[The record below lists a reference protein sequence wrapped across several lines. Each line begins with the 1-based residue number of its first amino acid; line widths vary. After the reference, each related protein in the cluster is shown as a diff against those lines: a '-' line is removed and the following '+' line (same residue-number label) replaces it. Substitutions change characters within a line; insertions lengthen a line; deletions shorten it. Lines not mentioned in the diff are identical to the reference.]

1 MKKVNP
7 QLPKQPLDPSSVRQS
22 SRVADLPPKS
32 YKEVYVLEGMG
43 KPRSYQRRDL
53 LNTVYA
59 GDEERQYAVKR
70 AEDLHS
76 SLDQDVPS
84 FIKPMLQSH
93 VTGGFWWEAT
103 ATAKRFIVRRRMPR
117 REHETPSK
125 EELEAVEKLP
135 SRAVVKTQ
143 RSEDDN
149 RPPPNGGNPTAA
161 TALSER
167 DKGDGANYSALGN
180 KKAWSSSIEVGFVP
194 DGNAETSYPFTF
206 SLISD
211 PIANHVTP
219 EAGMDR
225 EARVLRYKEKKKN
238 RKFEKTIRYTSRKAY
253 AETRPRV
260 KGRFAKRTDS
270 EAEIDGIISFV
281 SDNLI
286 AGAGYGIVPT
296 SF

>member
-1 MKKVNP
+1 MQPRKQSPRRNDQELPGEMPALMKEPVGET
-7 QLPKQPLDPSSVRQS
+7 
-22 SRVADLPPKS
+22 SRSETLRTP
-32 YKEVYVLEGMG
+32 
-43 KPRSYQRRDL
+43 
-53 LNTVYA
+53 
-59 GDEERQYAVKR
+59 
-70 AEDLHS
+70 
-76 SLDQDVPS
+76 
-84 FIKPMLQSH
+84 
-93 VTGGFWWEAT
+93 
-103 ATAKRFIVRRRMPR
+103 RRMRRLEKSPPR
-117 REHETPSK
+117 TVVHKSSDR
-125 EELEAVEKLP
+125 LLP

-161 TALSER
+161 TELSER

-194 DGNAETSYPFTF
+194 DGNAETSYPF
-206 SLISD
+206 SLSSISD
-211 PIANHVTP
+211 PITNHVTP
-219 EAGMDR
+219 AAGMDR
-225 EARVLRYKEKKKN
+225 EARVLQYKEKKKN